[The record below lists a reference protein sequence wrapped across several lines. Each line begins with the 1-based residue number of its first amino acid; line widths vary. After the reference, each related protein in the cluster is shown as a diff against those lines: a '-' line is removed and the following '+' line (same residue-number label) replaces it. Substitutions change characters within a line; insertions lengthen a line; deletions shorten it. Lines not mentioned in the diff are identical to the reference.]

1 MKILKISMLAIG
13 TSICGLAQADVIGVK
28 ADASY
33 WSYDGKTQVQPHN
46 TTSLSNQTGVDNLLL
61 DPYANSREYNLD
73 RKGSA
78 QISLAFEHPIPLI
91 PNAKI
96 RYVNLKSQTENEV
109 AGQPVYDLNIEHTDF
124 ILYYEILDTIVNAD
138 VGLGAT
144 SLNGD
149 VKTLGLSKTDIDKTV
164 PVIYGSAGV
173 KLPFTGLSAK
183 AELLYSNI
191 NDTKITDAQA
201 ELQYN
206 FIDNLLV
213 DVGLKAGYRIL
224 DIKLD
229 DYEKND
235 LKFNFKGP
243 YIGLDVHF

>member
-1 MKILKISMLAIG
+1 MKVLKLSLLALG
-13 TSICGLAQADVIGVK
+13 MGLSGLAQADVIGVK
-28 ADASY
+28 GDLSY
-33 WSYDGKTQVQPHN
+33 WAYDGQAN
-46 TTSLSNQTGVDNLLL
+46 MAAQTAASDQDL
-61 DPYANSREYNLD
+61 E
-73 RKGSA
+73 RKGAA
-78 QISLAFEHPIPLI
+78 QLSLAIEHPVPLI

-96 RYVNLKSQTENEV
+96 RYVNLKTQTDNES
-109 AGQPVYDLNIEHTDF
+109 AGQPLYDIDMDHADF
-124 ILYYEILDTIVNAD
+124 ILYYEILDNIVNAD
-138 VGLGAT
+138 VGVGAT
-144 SLNGD
+144 TLNGH
-149 VKTLGLSKTDIDKTV
+149 VTTLALSKTDIDKTV
-164 PVIYGSAGV
+164 PVIYATAGA

-183 AELLYSNI
+183 GEVLYSNF
-191 NDTKITDAQA
+191 NDAKITDAQA

-243 YIGLDVHF
+243 YIGLDIHF

>member
-1 MKILKISMLAIG
+1 MKVLKLSLLALG
-13 TSICGLAQADVIGVK
+13 MGLSGLTQADVIGVK
-28 ADASY
+28 GDLSY
-33 WSYDGKTQVQPHN
+33 WAYDGQAN
-46 TTSLSNQTGVDNLLL
+46 MAAQTAASDQDL
-61 DPYANSREYNLD
+61 E
-73 RKGSA
+73 RKGAA
-78 QISLAFEHPIPLI
+78 QLSLAIEHPVPLI

-96 RYVNLKSQTENEV
+96 RYVNLKTQTENEV
-109 AGQPVYDLNIEHTDF
+109 AGQPVYDIDMDHADF
-124 ILYYEILDTIVNAD
+124 ILYYEILDNIVNAD

-144 SLNGD
+144 TLNGH
-149 VKTLGLSKTDIDKTV
+149 VTTLALSKTDIDKTV
-164 PVIYGSAGV
+164 PVIYATAGA

-183 AELLYSNI
+183 GEVLYSNF
-191 NDTKITDAQA
+191 NDAKITDAQA

-243 YIGLDVHF
+243 YIGLDIHF

>member
-1 MKILKISMLAIG
+1 MKLLKLTLLALG
-13 TSICGLAQADVIGVK
+13 TSVCGLAQADLIGVK
-28 ADASY
+28 GDLSY
-33 WSYDGKTQVQPHN
+33 WNYNGEANMAAQ
-46 TTSLSNQTGVDNLLL
+46 TSAPDQD
-61 DPYANSREYNLD
+61 LD

-78 QISLAFEHPIPLI
+78 QLSLAIEHPIPLI

-96 RYVNLKSQTENEV
+96 RYVNLKTQTENEV
-109 AGQPVYDLNIEHTDF
+109 AGQPVYDLDIDHTDF
-124 ILYYEILDTIVNAD
+124 ILYYEVLDNIVDAD
-138 VGLGAT
+138 IGFGA
-144 SLNGD
+144 SNLNGD
-149 VKTLGLSKTDIDKTV
+149 VKTLGLNKTDIDKTI

-183 AELLYSNI
+183 AELLYSNV

-243 YIGLDVHF
+243 YIGLDVLF

>member
-1 MKILKISMLAIG
+1 MKVLKLSLLALG
-13 TSICGLAQADVIGVK
+13 MGLSGLAQADVIGVK
-28 ADASY
+28 GDLSY
-33 WSYDGKTQVQPHN
+33 WAYDGQAN
-46 TTSLSNQTGVDNLLL
+46 MAAQTAASDQDL
-61 DPYANSREYNLD
+61 E
-73 RKGSA
+73 RKGAA
-78 QISLAFEHPIPLI
+78 QLSLAIEHPVPLI

-96 RYVNLKSQTENEV
+96 RYVNLKTQTENEV
-109 AGQPVYDLNIEHTDF
+109 AGQPVYDIDMDHADF
-124 ILYYEILDTIVNAD
+124 ILYYEILDNIVNAD
-138 VGLGAT
+138 VGVGAT
-144 SLNGD
+144 TLNGH
-149 VKTLGLSKTDIDKTV
+149 VTTLALSKTDIDKTV
-164 PVIYGSAGV
+164 PVIYATAGA

-183 AELLYSNI
+183 GEVLYSNF
-191 NDTKITDAQA
+191 NDAKITDAQA

-243 YIGLDVHF
+243 YIGLDIHF

>member
-1 MKILKISMLAIG
+1 MKVLKLSLLALG
-13 TSICGLAQADVIGVK
+13 MSLSGLAQADVIGVK
-28 ADASY
+28 SDLSY
-33 WSYDGKTQVQPHN
+33 WAYEGQAN
-46 TTSLSNQTGVDNLLL
+46 MAAQTAASDQDL
-61 DPYANSREYNLD
+61 E
-73 RKGSA
+73 RKGAA
-78 QISLAFEHPIPLI
+78 QLSLAIEHPVPLI

-96 RYVNLKSQTENEV
+96 RYVNLKTQTENEF
-109 AGQPVYDLNIEHTDF
+109 AGQPVYDIDMDHADF
-124 ILYYEILDTIVNAD
+124 ILYYEILDNIVNAD

-183 AELLYSNI
+183 AELLYSNF
-191 NDTKITDAQA
+191 NETKITDAQA

-243 YIGLDVHF
+243 YIGLDIHF

>member
-1 MKILKISMLAIG
+1 MKLLKLTLLALG
-13 TSICGLAQADVIGVK
+13 TSVCGLAQADVIGVK
-28 ADASY
+28 GDLSY
-33 WSYDGKTQVQPHN
+33 WNYNGEANMAAQ
-46 TTSLSNQTGVDNLLL
+46 TSAPDQD
-61 DPYANSREYNLD
+61 LD

-78 QISLAFEHPIPLI
+78 QLSLAIEHPIPLI

-96 RYVNLKSQTENEV
+96 RYVNLKTQTENEV
-109 AGQPVYDLNIEHTDF
+109 AGQPVYDLDIDHTDF
-124 ILYYEILDTIVNAD
+124 ILYYEVLDNIVDAD
-138 VGLGAT
+138 IGFGA
-144 SLNGD
+144 SNLNGD
-149 VKTLGLSKTDIDKTV
+149 VKTLGLNKTDIDKTI

-183 AELLYSNI
+183 AELLYSNV

-213 DVGLKAGYRIL
+213 NVGLKAGYRIL

>member
-1 MKILKISMLAIG
+1 MKLLKLTLLALG
-13 TSICGLAQADVIGVK
+13 TSVCGLAQADVIGVK
-28 ADASY
+28 GDLSY
-33 WSYDGKTQVQPHN
+33 WNYNGEANMAAQ
-46 TTSLSNQTGVDNLLL
+46 TSAPDQDL
-61 DPYANSREYNLD
+61 E

-78 QISLAFEHPIPLI
+78 QLSLAIEHPIPLI

-96 RYVNLKSQTENEV
+96 RYVNLKTQTENEV
-109 AGQPVYDLNIEHTDF
+109 AGQPVYDLDIDHTDF
-124 ILYYEILDTIVNAD
+124 ILYYEVLDNIVDAD
-138 VGLGAT
+138 IGFGA
-144 SLNGD
+144 SNINGD
-149 VKTLGLSKTDIDKTV
+149 VKTLGLNKTDIDKTI

-183 AELLYSNI
+183 AELLYSNV

-243 YIGLDVHF
+243 YIGLDIHF

>member
-1 MKILKISMLAIG
+1 MKVLKLSLLALG
-13 TSICGLAQADVIGVK
+13 MGLSSLAQADIIGVK
-28 ADASY
+28 GDLSY
-33 WSYDGKTQVQPHN
+33 WAYDGQAN
-46 TTSLSNQTGVDNLLL
+46 MAAQTAASDQDL
-61 DPYANSREYNLD
+61 E
-73 RKGSA
+73 RKGAA
-78 QISLAFEHPIPLI
+78 QLSLAIEHPVPLI

-96 RYVNLKSQTENEV
+96 RYVNLKTQTENEV
-109 AGQPVYDLNIEHTDF
+109 AGQPVYDIDMDHADF
-124 ILYYEILDTIVNAD
+124 ILYYEILDNIVNAD
-138 VGLGAT
+138 VGVGAT
-144 SLNGD
+144 TLNGH
-149 VKTLGLSKTDIDKTV
+149 VTTLALSKTDIDKTV
-164 PVIYGSAGV
+164 PVIYATAGA

-183 AELLYSNI
+183 GEVLYSNF
-191 NDTKITDAQA
+191 NDAKITDAQA

-243 YIGLDVHF
+243 YIGLDIHF

>member
-1 MKILKISMLAIG
+1 MLAIG
-13 TSICGLAQADVIGVK
+13 TSICGLAQADMIGVK

-33 WSYDGKTQVQPHN
+33 WSYDGKTQVQPNN

-243 YIGLDVHF
+243 YIGLDIHF